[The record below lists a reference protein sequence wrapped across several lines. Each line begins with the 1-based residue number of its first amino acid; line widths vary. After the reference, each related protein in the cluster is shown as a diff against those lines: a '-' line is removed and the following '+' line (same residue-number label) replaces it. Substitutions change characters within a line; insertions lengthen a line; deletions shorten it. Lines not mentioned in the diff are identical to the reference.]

1 VSAIVSALLVLVL
14 VVLGVV
20 FVYLYGRRNPG
31 GLTERIAM
39 RLEANY
45 KRFGGPGDDQVELEQ
60 TKKEQQSNN
69 NNNNNNNNN
78 VRGGSIT
85 VSF

>member
-1 VSAIVSALLVLVL
+1 MIHTDLVDVIT
-14 VVLGVV
+14 
-20 FVYLYGRRNPG
+20 G

-45 KRFGGPGDDQVELEQ
+45 KRFGGSLEEDHVELDHS
-60 TKKEQQSNN
+60 KKEAQNN
-69 NNNNNNNNN
+69 NNNNNNNNSN
-78 VRGGSIT
+78 NNNNNGGSIT

>member
-1 VSAIVSALLVLVL
+1 VALLLVLAC
-14 VVLGVV
+14 V

-31 GLTERIAM
+31 GLSERIAM

-45 KRFGGPGDDQVELEQ
+45 KRFGGPLDEGGDRVELEHS
-60 TKKEQQSNN
+60 KKEFQNNNNNGNGNN
-69 NNNNNNNNN
+69 NNNNNN
-78 VRGGSIT
+78 GSIT

>member
-1 VSAIVSALLVLVL
+1 LLVL
-14 VVLGVV
+14 GCF

-45 KRFGGPGDDQVELEQ
+45 KRFGGPNDEAVELEH
-60 TKKEQQSNN
+60 TKKEQQINN
-69 NNNNNNNNN
+69 NNNNNSNNNSQ
-78 VRGGSIT
+78 RSGSIT